1 MTENEWIEYQADLAR
16 VQSREGERLRIAED
30 VKQAVAARQ
39 RRDGEVSKQ
48 IGQLTASVRQLQN
61 DLNVSGGVSESQQ
74 SSRESSQESSR
85 SRDPGSIS
93 AQVQAEEAEE
103 LNSRTVEGIKQF
115 LAEDIAARRKRDDQ
129 VRKQIGLLKIL
140 VTRLQN
146 GLTAPREVGQS
157 QRKHR
162 DRSGTRVS
170 GPASVSVQGKQSKV
184 AELRQCLD
192 KELSARRHREMEV
205 SQQIDNLFKILG
217 TLQNPLT
224 ARKTGQDQGSRQ
236 KSGTEV
242 P

>member
-61 DLNVSGGVSESQQ
+61 DLNASRGVSESQQ
-74 SSRESSQESSR
+74 SSRESSRESSR
-85 SRDPGSIS
+85 TRDPGSIS
-93 AQVQAEEAEE
+93 AQVQAEE

-115 LAEDIAARRKRDDQ
+115 LAQDIAARRKRDDQ
-129 VRKQIGLLKIL
+129 VRKQIGLLMIL
-140 VTRLQN
+140 VTGLQN